1 MPPYPDPYPQDAD
14 GPIIWNTFLSNITSP
29 PPSPPPSPPQP
40 SRPQPLQLLAS
51 RIPPRFFAQCVT
63 TENLCYEDKCDK
75 FMEDHLNSYKH
86 G

>member
-1 MPPYPDPYPQDAD
+1 MSPYPEEYD
-14 GPIIWNTFLSNITSP
+14 GPIIWNALPCNITSP
-29 PPSPPPSPPQP
+29 PQPSPPQASP
-40 SRPQPLQLLAS
+40 PQRRQLLVS